1 MTVRRY
7 ELTDKQWEQIKHYF
21 EVPNKNGRP
30 YKNLKNTVNG
40 IVWILRSGAM
50 WRDLPERYGSW
61 NAVYKCFAKWQEQ
74 GLFEKIFKEL
84 TIDCDLQD
92 ISIDS
97 TTVKVHQDAGSEKKK
112 Q

>member
-1 MTVRRY
+1 MTGKLY
-7 ELTDKQWEQIKHYF
+7 ELTDNQWDQVKHYF
-21 EVPNKNGRP
+21 EISNKNGRP

-40 IVWILRSGAM
+40 IIWILRSGAR

-61 NAVYKCFAKWQEQ
+61 NAVYKCFAKWQKQ

-84 TIDCDLQD
+84 AIDCDLQD
-92 ISIDS
+92 MSIDS